1 MRSNFHRRSEK
12 DSAGPVKSTQDEY
25 GTDNVKYVATCCNIV
40 QMTAL

>member
-25 GTDNVKYVATCCNIV
+25 GTDNVKYVATCCNIM
-40 QMTAL
+40 QMTAV